1 MDRIS
6 GEGHSFENL
15 LAAYGD
21 QTVMYQGTNLPIA
34 MLLVLDL
41 TTREG
46 RPDHISKLYHA
57 KIGDL
62 FHDGTLRGVVI
73 LRLPGRRIA
82 PSDATEWAAKTK
94 SKPRASNAK
103 QQRKRV

>member
-1 MDRIS
+1 VKRDFTDA
-6 GEGHSFENL
+6 SFENL

-21 QTVMYQGTNLPIA
+21 QTMMYQATNLPIA

-57 KIGDL
+57 EVGDL

-82 PSDATEWAAKTK
+82 PSDATERAAKTK
-94 SKPRASNAK
+94 SKPRPSNAK